1 MPDQEDPTTRPGVT
15 EGGGNALKYT
25 LHDLLWEVSAYAEMR
40 GEAALADLGLTLP
53 SNGLLDAIV
62 NEPGVTVAE
71 MSRRIPKTQQAI
83 SQVVTRLE
91 RGGFVERRVGSGRG
105 VGLYPTEAG
114 RAISAHGVERE
125 LGAEA
130 EMRELLGDER
140 YESLRAL
147 LLEARPILRG
157 QA

>member
-1 MPDQEDPTTRPGVT
+1 MPSLVQD
-15 EGGGNALKYT
+15 T

-71 MSRRIPKTQQAI
+71 MSRRVPKSQQAI

-91 RGGFVERRVGSGRG
+91 RAGFVERRLGSGRG
-105 VGLYPTEAG
+105 VGLYATEAG
-114 RAISAHGVERE
+114 REISARGVDRE
-125 LGAEA
+125 LAVEA
-130 EMRELLGDER
+130 EMLALLGNER

-147 LLEARPILRG
+147 LLEARPILRR
-157 QA
+157 QP